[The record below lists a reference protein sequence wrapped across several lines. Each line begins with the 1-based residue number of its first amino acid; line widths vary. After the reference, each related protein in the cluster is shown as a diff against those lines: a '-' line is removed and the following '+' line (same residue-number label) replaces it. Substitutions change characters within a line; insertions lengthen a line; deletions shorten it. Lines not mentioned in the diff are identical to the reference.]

1 MNKNRQFLYF
11 LISGGLAA
19 GLNIFS
25 RIMFS
30 NFFSYEVAIILAY
43 LVGMTSGFVLMRYF
57 VFDGKR
63 DAVSG
68 QAIRFIFVNI
78 LAIAQT
84 FIVSIF
90 LKDLIIKFYP
100 IYALAELIAHTI
112 GVLVPVI
119 TSFFAH
125 KWYTFRKDI

>member
-11 LISGGLAA
+11 LTSGGFAA

-25 RIMFS
+25 RILFS
-30 NFFSYEVAIILAY
+30 NFFSYEVAIILAF
-43 LVGMTSGFVLMRYF
+43 LVGLTSGFVLMRYF

-68 QAIRFIFVNI
+68 QAFRYIFVNI
-78 LAIAQT
+78 LAVAQT

-100 IYALAELIAHTI
+100 AYVLAELIAHTI

>member
-11 LISGGLAA
+11 LTSGGLAA

-25 RIMFS
+25 RIIFS
-30 NFFSYEVAIILAY
+30 NFFSYEVAIILAF
-43 LVGMTSGFVLMRYF
+43 LVGLTSGFVLMRYF

-63 DAVSG
+63 DDVSG
-68 QAIRFIFVNI
+68 QAIRYILVNI
-78 LAIAQT
+78 LAVAQT
-84 FIVSIF
+84 FIVSIY
-90 LKDLIIKFYP
+90 LKSLIIKFYP
-100 IYALAELIAHTI
+100 IYTLAELIAHTI

-125 KWYTFRKDI
+125 KWYTFRKNS